1 MKRILAM
8 MLSLCMCMAM
18 FVGCSGDK
26 PATSAEVVIADSG
39 EFGGETDK
47 QIIVGLDDTF
57 APMGFRDTDGKL
69 VGFDIDLAVEVA
81 KTLGVDVKF
90 KPIDWDSK
98 EMELSSK
105 RIDCIWNGMSAT
117 PERQESM
124 SLTKKYFNNKIIIM
138 SLNSEI
144 NIKSADE
151 LKNYNIGTQKDSA
164 ALETMVAN
172 DAYDS
177 FKDKISQYKSYDD
190 AILDMK
196 AGRIDCVVIDQVLG
210 EYKNS
215 KATEKMAVSEFN
227 FGDDF
232 YAIGCRKEEPEFA
245 EKINSALQ
253 TLIDNGKAAEIS
265 EKWFGKDLVIL
276 EAY

>member
-1 MKRILAM
+1 M
-8 MLSLCMCMAM
+8 SL
-18 FVGCSGDK
+18 FVGCSKEG
-26 PATSAEVVIADSG
+26 TSTEGTETVAEAVIADSG
-39 EFGGETDK
+39 EFGGATDT

-57 APMGFRDTDGKL
+57 APMGFREADGKL
-69 VGFDIDLAVEVA
+69 VGFDIDLAMEVA
-81 KTLGVDVKF
+81 KVLGVNIKF

-117 PERQESM
+117 PERQKSM

-138 SLNSEI
+138 SLDANI
-144 NIKSADE
+144 NITSADQ
-151 LKNYNIGTQKDSA
+151 LKDYNIGTQKDSA

-172 DAYDS
+172 EAYDS

-215 KATEKMAVSEFN
+215 KAAFLFLFSLLES
-227 FGDDF
+227 
-232 YAIGCRKEEPEFA
+232 
-245 EKINSALQ
+245 
-253 TLIDNGKAAEIS
+253 
-265 EKWFGKDLVIL
+265 IL
-276 EAY
+276 MLYLSSS